1 MKNIVLVITSA
12 IIGVLT
18 LAIVM
23 TVGGR
28 EVRSMEINSN
38 LPAAVEQTVAN
49 LAESKYTIA
58 DRNEYLADFM
68 EDLTAGL
75 DTDSDIKVEI
85 TNVDL
90 ERKMMGVKV
99 TETFDHPNGR
109 QGSVTCERTVI
120 LDPSEG
126 VEDSEYKVRF
136 YINGH
141 LYKACM
147 VMAGETVNEP
157 VKPDGISGW
166 QDESGYLADFSQP
179 VTQDLIYYA
188 Y

>member
-12 IIGVLT
+12 IIGGLT
-18 LAIVM
+18 L
-23 TVGGR
+23 GSEGCR
-28 EVRSMEINSN
+28 NGQLGWSMDINSN

-68 EDLTAGL
+68 EDLAAGL

-109 QGSVTCERTVI
+109 QGSVTCERTVL
-120 LDPSEG
+120 LDPAES
-126 VEDSEYKVRF
+126 VKDSEYKVRF
-136 YINGH
+136 YVSGH

-147 VMAGETVNEP
+147 VLAGETVNEP
-157 VKPDGISGW
+157 IKSDGISGW
-166 QDESGYLADFSQP
+166 QDENGYLADFGQP
-179 VTQDLIYYA
+179 VTQDLTYYA

>member
-28 EVRSMEINSN
+28 ENRSMEINSN

-49 LAESKYTIA
+49 LVERKYTID

-68 EDLTAGL
+68 EDLSAGL
-75 DTDSDIKVEI
+75 DTESDIKVEI

-90 ERKMMGVKV
+90 EKRMMGIKV
-99 TETFDHPNGR
+99 TETFYHPNGR

-120 LDPSEG
+120 LDPNEH
-126 VEDSEYKVRF
+126 VTDPEYKVRF
-136 YINGH
+136 YVHGH

-147 VMAGETVNEP
+147 VLAGETVDEP

-166 QDESGYLADFSQP
+166 QDADGYLAASDAEP
-179 VTQDLIYYA
+179 CILCILKRR
-188 Y
+188 

>member
-28 EVRSMEINSN
+28 ENRSMEINSN

-49 LAESKYTIA
+49 LVERKYTID

-68 EDLTAGL
+68 EDLSAGL
-75 DTDSDIKVEI
+75 DTESDIKVEI

-90 ERKMMGVKV
+90 EKRMMGIKV
-99 TETFDHPNGR
+99 TETFYHPNGR
-109 QGSVTCERTVI
+109 
-120 LDPSEG
+120 
-126 VEDSEYKVRF
+126 
-136 YINGH
+136 
-141 LYKACM
+141 
-147 VMAGETVNEP
+147 
-157 VKPDGISGW
+157 
-166 QDESGYLADFSQP
+166 
-179 VTQDLIYYA
+179 
-188 Y
+188 